1 MNYIKL
7 RGAHAYGMPFPP
19 FQQQFQLHQ
28 LHPRAH
34 KHKHPWL
41 HLRPNLLEP
50 IDHLVH
56 AASRRQ
62 ISISARMKVVLL
74 TSRETA
80 PLPRQDAA
88 AGLMDILMDTDMDT
102 DTAITTNMDMEDM
115 GVILIIVTFQ
125 ELASAA
131 KVEAPLKLTDD
142 AVTFLVLYLPLQPKT
157 MLPRKVRRNQG
168 RRRTRARKRA
178 IVVQR
183 VDRQMHRP
191 MAMHRVLR
199 APEDR

>member
-1 MNYIKL
+1 
-7 RGAHAYGMPFPP
+7 
-19 FQQQFQLHQ
+19 
-28 LHPRAH
+28 
-34 KHKHPWL
+34 L

-62 ISISARMKVVLL
+62 ISINARMRVVLL
-74 TSRETA
+74 TSRKTA
-80 PLPRQDAA
+80 PLPRQDVVV
-88 AGLMDILMDTDMDT
+88 GLMDILMDMGMGTGMGTDMDT
-102 DTAITTNMDMEDM
+102 ANRTNMDMEDTVDM

-142 AVTFLVLYLPLQPKT
+142 AVTFLVLYLPLQLET

-183 VDRQMHRP
+183 VDRRMHRP